1 MSAPRTAA
9 EVQEWKCGCRHTFE
23 EHASNCRFA
32 VMFPSI
38 ACHCPVSQAEL
49 VVELLREARVEE
61 MRRIS
66 GVLNAFANLP
76 TGVAEIAALL
86 GGIASIMEDLS

>member
-9 EVQEWKCGCRHTFE
+9 EVQEWKCRCRHTFE
-23 EHASNCRFA
+23 EHSGTCRF
-32 VMFPSI
+32 F

-66 GVLNAFANLP
+66 GVLLL
-76 TGVAEIAALL
+76 AAS
-86 GGIASIMEDLS
+86 ASIMEDLS